1 MKNLVISDKMSR
13 TIHKFGLQLKKHSP
27 EILLVGGVVGVVTSA
42 VMACKA
48 STKVNDI
55 LANAKEQIDGVHKV
69 LENDAASEVQQYT
82 EEDGKKALAIVYVH
96 TGLEFVKLY
105 GPSVA
110 LGTLSIA
117 SILASNNI
125 MRKRNVALAAAYTA
139 VDTSFK
145 DYRNRV
151 IERFGENLDKELRY
165 DIKSEEVDV
174 ITTDEAGN
182 ETVTKEV
189 VNVAHDHS
197 EYAKC
202 FDEYNPNWTK
212 DADLNYCFVKQ
223 VQNYLNDKLQRDG
236 FVFLNDAYAALG
248 FPKTRGGQLVGW
260 MYKEGDPDHKGDNF
274 IDFGLYDINNTNARR
289 FVNGYERS
297 VWLEFNVDGIIY
309 NLIPEDKTWNA
320 RENNSKERMRKLWQ

>member
-48 STKVNDI
+48 TTKVNDV
-55 LANAKEQIDGVHKV
+55 LATAKEQTEKVHQV
-69 LENDAASEVQQYT
+69 LEDESITNEQYS
-82 EEDGKKALAIVYVH
+82 EEDGKKDLAIIYVQ
-96 TGLEFVKLY
+96 TGINLVKLY
-105 GPSVA
+105 GPSVI

-125 MRKRNVALAAAYTA
+125 MRKRNIALAAAYTA

-145 DYRNRV
+145 DYRHRV
-151 IERFGENLDKELRY
+151 VERFGENLDKELRY
-165 DIKSEEVDV
+165 NIKAEEVEE
-174 ITTDEAGN
+174 ITTDETGN
-182 ETVTKEV
+182 ETVTKEI

-202 FDEYNPNWTK
+202 FDECNPNWTK
-212 DADLNYCFVKQ
+212 DADLNFCFVKQ

-260 MYKEGDPDHKGDNF
+260 LYKEDDPNYKGDNY
-274 IDFGLYDINNTNARR
+274 IDFGLYDLSNVNGRR

-297 VWLEFNVDGIIY
+297 AWLEFNVDGVIY
-309 NLIPEDKTWNA
+309 NLI
-320 RENNSKERMRKLWQ
+320 